1 MAQVDLLVC
10 LGYLAVV
17 LAIGIASRRTGTS
30 DELMAARRS
39 VPGWAVGLSI
49 FGTYVS
55 SISFLAL
62 PGKAYASNWNAFAF
76 SLAIPIAAWFAVK
89 YFVPFFRSSAS
100 LSCYE
105 HLERRFGPWA
115 RTYCLACYLLTQVA
129 RMGTIMYLLGLALSP
144 LTGWSVPALIATT
157 GVVAIAYT
165 IYGGMAAVIWTDV
178 VQSVVFI
185 AGAVAAAVVIV
196 VRLPGG
202 AGQLLDSG
210 AALGKFS
217 LGSFGASVSD
227 ATFWVVLL
235 YGLFINLQNFGIDQ
249 NYVQRYQTAAS
260 DRDARK
266 SVWLGA
272 LLYVPMSATFFL
284 IGTGLFVFYAAS
296 PELLPA
302 ATAATP
308 DAVFPY
314 FIVHELPPG
323 LVGLVIAA
331 LFAAAQSTVATEI
344 NSAGTLL
351 LCDVYQR
358 YVRADVSERR
368 KRIILRVASLG
379 MGLAGMGAA
388 LAMMRMRSALDTWW
402 LLAGIFSGGMLGLF
416 LLGRLSSG
424 VRSRDAAIGVAAG
437 VAVIVWMTLGYS
449 PFNSNLIIVIGTT
462 TVLVIG
468 LLAATLRASP
478 KL

>member
-1 MAQVDLLVC
+1 VAQVDLLVC
-10 LGYLAVV
+10 LAYLAVV
-17 LAIGIASRRTGTS
+17 LAVGVASRRTGTS
-30 DELMAARRS
+30 DELMTARRS

-62 PGKAYASNWNAFAF
+62 PGKAYASNWNSLAF
-76 SLAIPIAAWFAVK
+76 SFAIPLAAWIAVA
-89 YFVPFFRSSAS
+89 YFVPFFRAS
-100 LSCYE
+100 GSVSCYE

-115 RTYCLACYLLTQVA
+115 RTYCLACYLMTQIA

-144 LTGWSVPALIATT
+144 LTGWSVPVLIAIT

-165 IYGGMAAVIWTDV
+165 LYGGIAAVIWTDV

-185 AGAVAAAVVIV
+185 AGAVVAAVVIV

-202 AGQLLDSG
+202 VGHLVDVGVAN
-210 AALGKFS
+210 GKFS
-217 LGSFGASVSD
+217 LGSFGSSVSES
-227 ATFWVVLL
+227 TFWVVLL

-272 LLYVPMSATFFL
+272 LLYVPMSAVFFL

-296 PELLPA
+296 PGALPA

-314 FIVHELPPG
+314 FIVNELPAG

-358 YVRADVSERR
+358 YVRAEVSERR
-368 KRIILRVASLG
+368 KRVILRVTSLA

-416 LLGRLSSG
+416 LLGRLSTRVG
-424 VRSRDAAIGVAAG
+424 SRAAAVGVAAG
-437 VAVIVWMTLGYS
+437 VAVIVWMTSGYS
-449 PFNSNLIIVIGTT
+449 PFNSNLIIVIGTL
-462 TVLVIG
+462 TVLLIG
-468 LLAATLRASP
+468 VVASGFSRTLR
-478 KL
+478 